1 MTEERELDGRQGEL
15 EALDGSVSEQLDSLR
30 AAHAVE
36 VAQLRA
42 QLEASNRRLEEV
54 AQEFRSSTSWRVT
67 APLRAV
73 ATLGKRLAGRNG
85 AGPAAETVSAPAPP
99 PPGPPE
105 DARASYPASYFETLY
120 NDDPDPWG
128 FATRWYERRKYAITV
143 ASLPRERYRRVFE
156 PACSIGVLSESL
168 AQRCDRLLASDSAPS
183 AVDQARRR
191 LGPLPH
197 VEVEV
202 MEVPGQWPEG
212 RFDLIVLSE
221 FAYFLDDADLASLV
235 ERTVASLD
243 DDGHVVAVHYLPAG
257 RIVQTADEVHA
268 ALRAHPDLA
277 NTVTHREPEFVLDV
291 FVRAG

>member
-15 EALDGSVSEQLDSLR
+15 EALDGSVSEQLGSLR
-30 AAHAVE
+30 AAHAAE

-42 QLEASNRRLEEV
+42 QLEGSHRRLEEV
-54 AQEFRSSTSWRVT
+54 VQEFRSSTSWRVT
-67 APLRAV
+67 APLRA
-73 ATLGKRLAGRNG
+73 AMTLGKRLAGRNG
-85 AGPAAETVSAPAPP
+85 AGSASETATAPAAP
-99 PPGPPE
+99 PPGPPQ
-105 DARASYPASYFETLY
+105 DARASYPASYFEALY

-128 FATRWYERRKYAITV
+128 FATRWYERRKYAITL
-143 ASLPRERYRRVFE
+143 ASLPREHYRRVFE

-191 LGPLPH
+191 LSALAH

-221 FAYFLDDADLASLV
+221 FAFFLDHADLASLV

-268 ALRAHPDLA
+268 ALRAHPELA

-291 FVRAG
+291 FVRRG